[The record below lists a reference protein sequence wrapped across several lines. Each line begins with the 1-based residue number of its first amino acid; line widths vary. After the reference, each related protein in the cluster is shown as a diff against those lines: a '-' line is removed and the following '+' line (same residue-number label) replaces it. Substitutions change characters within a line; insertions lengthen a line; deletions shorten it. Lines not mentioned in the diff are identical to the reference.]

1 MVIKLILKN
10 KGIINTKFRLRVTS
24 RHRNM
29 RGIKERQLHR
39 CNVGGIYFFS
49 LQLFYYLA

>member
-29 RGIKERQLHR
+29 RGIKERQLD
-39 CNVGGIYFFS
+39 VGGIYFFS